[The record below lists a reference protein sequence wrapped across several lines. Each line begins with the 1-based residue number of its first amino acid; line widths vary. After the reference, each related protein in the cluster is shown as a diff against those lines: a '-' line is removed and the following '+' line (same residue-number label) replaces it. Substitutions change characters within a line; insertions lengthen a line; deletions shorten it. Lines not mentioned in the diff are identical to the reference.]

1 MQPVLSAL
9 LFPGGGGV
17 AQGDSIHAQNALPRR
32 AETRDESANSKTHTH
47 IINSLSLA
55 RSLALSLARALSLSL
70 ARARSLSLATGMDEG
85 PVMAG
90 MQGRLQAILKSQYVL
105 TAHSKYTM
113 SVPILVHRNATLR
126 NYTRCRGLLASARF
140 NPL

>member
-1 MQPVLSAL
+1 MQPVLTAL

-47 IINSLSLA
+47 IINS
-55 RSLALSLARALSLSL
+55 RSLALSLARALSRSR